1 MVLVNRILLVVL
13 GMLAAMETAA
23 AAEARVAYRL
33 SAGDTVEIG
42 IASISERTQRA
53 VVQMDGTIA
62 LPEVGMVSVG
72 GLTPAELQ
80 TRMQTILPTKI
91 FHQRLPDGREQMIVI
106 KPTDVTAVVAEYRP
120 IYVTGDVLTP
130 GQQAYRPLMTVRQ
143 AIAVSGG
150 FSLLRSRA
158 NQVGPDP
165 VDLRRDYESLWGEY
179 TRDYFHSARLRAEL
193 QGKSTFDMQP
203 PQGSPLSAGFAS
215 AIAQAEAEGLKLSL
229 DNFQK
234 EQSFLDKSGKD
245 AAAQTETLLERERA
259 EADGVKADEDELA
272 RVRKAFE
279 SGNLTNTR
287 LADVRRALVLS
298 SSRALETSVELMRAR
313 RQQDDFA
320 RQRERNDNQRRIGL
334 LTELKDTNVR
344 LADVSARLRAASQK
358 LQPTG
363 AAALPLPV
371 AGERIQAEVTIIR
384 KLGEEWRK
392 QLAQEDTEVMPG
404 DTIEVR
410 FSSAL
415 ENAATR

>member
-358 LQPTG
+358 LQPSG

-371 AGERIQAEVTIIR
+371 AGERIQAEVTIVR

-392 QLAQEDTEVMPG
+392 QLVQEDTEVMPG